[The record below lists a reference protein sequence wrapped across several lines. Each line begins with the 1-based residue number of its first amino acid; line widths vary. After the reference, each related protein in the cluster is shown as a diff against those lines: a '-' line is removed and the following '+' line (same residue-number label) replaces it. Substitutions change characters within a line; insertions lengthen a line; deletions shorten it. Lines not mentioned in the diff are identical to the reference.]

1 MNSGPTYE
9 NNVTENPISEPLLGF
24 WTLVIRPCSQSLN
37 KEGDPGNPSM
47 SHYVGNLS
55 TPYPNFQLSSQT
67 MYPDM
72 DRNNPRQGCSKEADY
87 ILQRNLLLGLERW
100 CSRSEYWLLLKE
112 SMSLQAP
119 TTTLTS
125 VSEELA
131 PSSGLYGYCTH
142 MVQQFITHSFYPF
155 LLSLVFIY
163 FKFIFS
169 QNWDNT
175 FNKYNYLSTNSIPEE
190 LVSVVRFLYCLK
202 ISGYSWSIVF
212 FYIHIKVIT
221 TEIIH
226 ILIIPTFL
234 SSNYQHILYKMYRFY
249 FPFDPLYLWCHT

>member
-1 MNSGPTYE
+1 MVQSFRVLAALE
-9 NNVTENPISEPLLGF
+9 RINVTTSTHNHLHFSFRGTGTLFWPLWVLHSHGAAIHTGKALILIKLKRNFIFDTYPLILPIS
-24 WTLVIRPCSQSLN
+24 LV
-37 KEGDPGNPSM
+37 
-47 SHYVGNLS
+47 
-55 TPYPNFQLSSQT
+55 
-67 MYPDM
+67 
-72 DRNNPRQGCSKEADY
+72 
-87 ILQRNLLLGLERW
+87 
-100 CSRSEYWLLLKE
+100 
-112 SMSLQAP
+112 
-119 TTTLTS
+119 
-125 VSEELA
+125 
-131 PSSGLYGYCTH
+131 
-142 MVQQFITHSFYPF
+142 
-155 LLSLVFIY
+155 LSLVFIY

-221 TEIIH
+221 IEIIH
-226 ILIIPTFL
+226 ILIISTFL